1 LSVPEGNITI
11 VRMYTEAHSP
21 HPHYTFS
28 QREGGTLSCA
38 PSAVADAGNGA
49 PLNGRPSADTVA
61 GNGAPSADAVAGR
74 GSAKPR
80 GMTAMSIPLR
90 QALVVG
96 AYVLKQRLQGRKR
109 FPLVLM
115 LEPLFR
121 CNLACAGC
129 GKIQHPTPILRQNL
143 SPEACFQA
151 VEECGAPVVS
161 IAGGEPLLHPQID
174 EIAAGLVARKK
185 FVYLCTNALL
195 LEKHLDK
202 FTPSPYFTFSVHLDG
217 LKERH
222 DELVCRA
229 GTFDVAI
236 QAIKAAKGAG
246 FRVTTNTTVFD
257 GENAEALRE
266 FFDYASALGI
276 DGMMVSPGYSYE
288 KAPDQEHF
296 LKRER
301 TKELFRKV
309 LAGKKWDFN
318 HSPFFLDFLQ
328 GKRDYQCTPWGNPN
342 YSVLGWQKPCYLM
355 ADGYAMTYEELMA
368 ETAWDQYGTGRDPRC
383 ADCMVHCGY
392 EATAVTDAMSSPL
405 KAAKSVWATFVP

>member
-1 LSVPEGNITI
+1 
-11 VRMYTEAHSP
+11 
-21 HPHYTFS
+21 
-28 QREGGTLSCA
+28 
-38 PSAVADAGNGA
+38 
-49 PLNGRPSADTVA
+49 
-61 GNGAPSADAVAGR
+61 
-74 GSAKPR
+74 
-80 GMTAMSIPLR
+80 MTAMSIPLR

-174 EIAAGLVARKK
+174 EIATGLVARKK

-195 LEKHLDK
+195 LEKHLGK

-222 DELVCRA
+222 DELVCRE

-236 QAIKAAKGAG
+236 QAIKAAKDAG
-246 FRVTTNTTVFD
+246 FRVTTNTTVFE
-257 GENAEALRE
+257 GEDAEALRA

-309 LAGKKWDFN
+309 FAGKKWDFN

-328 GKRDYQCTPWGNPN
+328 GKREYQCTPWGNPN

-355 ADGYAMTYEELMA
+355 ADGYATTYKELME
-368 ETAWDQYGTGRDPRC
+368 ETAWDQYGTGHDPRC

-392 EATAVTDAMSSPL
+392 EATAVTDAMSSPA
-405 KAAKSVWATFVP
+405 KVAKSVWATFVA